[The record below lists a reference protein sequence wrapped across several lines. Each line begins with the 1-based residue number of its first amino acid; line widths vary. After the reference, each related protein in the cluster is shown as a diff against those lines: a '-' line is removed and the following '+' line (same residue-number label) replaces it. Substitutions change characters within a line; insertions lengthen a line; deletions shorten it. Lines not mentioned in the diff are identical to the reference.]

1 MKKTISLLSVLAFV
15 ASATPVLAAGPTIGT
30 VSPTSAT
37 VNVPVTLSASVSD
50 PSGVQSC
57 NLYLD
62 NDDKG
67 AMTVAGGTASKSYVF
82 TSSQVY
88 TAFVFCRNNASVFN
102 SGPNIAVWAQNG
114 GGGGGGGDIVPPTIG
129 SLSPASAV
137 AGQAVTFIVPVSDA
151 GGMQSC
157 NLFIA
162 GQDKGAM
169 TVVSGNATKAYT
181 FSSAGPFSAY
191 VSCKDTSNN
200 VGTGSTIA
208 VSVSPAQPINQPVA
222 GALVKLACPSGT
234 VAADHPCKAVYYK
247 GADAKRHAF
256 PNEHVYFSWYADFNT
271 VKVISSAD
279 MAAMTLGKNVTY
291 RPGSRMVKFPSVA
304 QVYVVAKGGV
314 LRWMK
319 TEADAKALYGDLWSK
334 KVDDMSEAFFLDYKY
349 GTDVSPSAPFDVAAE
364 TNSAQTID
372 QSM

>member
-1 MKKTISLLSVLAFV
+1 MKKSLYLLGVLAFA
-15 ASATPVLAAGPTIGT
+15 ASATPVFAAGPSIGT

-50 PSGVQSC
+50 PSGIQSC
-57 NLYLD
+57 NLYVD

-67 AMTVAGGTASKSYVF
+67 AMMISGGTASKPYVF
-82 TSSQVY
+82 TSAQVY
-88 TAFVFCRNNASVFN
+88 TVFVFCRNNASVFN
-102 SGPNIAVWAQNG
+102 SGPNAAVWAQ

-129 SLSPASAV
+129 SLSPATAV
-137 AGQAVTFIVPVSDA
+137 AGQAVLFTVPVTDA
-151 GGMQSC
+151 GGVQSC
-157 NLFIA
+157 NLFIG

-169 TVVSGNATKAYT
+169 TVVSGNASKSYT
-181 FSSAGPFSAY
+181 FPTEGPFSAY

-247 GADAKRHAF
+247 GADGKRHAF
-256 PNEHVYFSWYADFNT
+256 PNEHVYFSWYANFNT
-271 VKVISSAD
+271 VKEISSTD

-291 RPGSRMVKFPSVA
+291 RPGSRMVKFPSVS
-304 QVYVVAKGGV
+304 QVYAVAKGGT
-314 LRWMK
+314 LRWVK
-319 TEADAKALYGDLWSK
+319 TEADAVVLYGSDWSK

-349 GTDVSPSAPFDVAAE
+349 GADITPSAPFDIAAE
-364 TNSAQTID
+364 LNGAQTID